1 MKEGSLAATEAAAAD
16 AEDDDDEEEGNPT
29 NCQSTLSEPASL
41 VRTRPEKT

>member
-1 MKEGSLAATEAAAAD
+1 MKEGSLPATEEAGAA
-16 AEDDDDEEEGNPT
+16 EDDEEEGGNPT